1 MVAKSFQSF
10 EKLSEPYEKNG
21 KMYISLR
28 NPATGTVREARW
40 YPDPIVVDY
49 KQALGFSEGPIYL
62 PTSGTETEHI
72 EDRNL
77 RFATSIGW
85 YYPSTIPS
93 TLHLFST
100 TPLSWEKY
108 LEKRPD
114 LKK

>member
-1 MVAKSFQSF
+1 MVAKSFKSF

-21 KMYISLR
+21 KMYIRLR

-40 YPDPIVVDY
+40 YPDPEEIDY
-49 KQALGFSEGPIYL
+49 KQILGFSEGPIRL
-62 PTSGTETEHI
+62 PTSGTEEEHI
-72 EDRNL
+72 ADPNL
-77 RFATSIGW
+77 RFATTIGW

-93 TLHLFST
+93 SLHLFST
-100 TPLSWEKY
+100 IPLSWEKY